1 MNKKMKAAV
10 VKNSSFLEIEELDI
24 PECGPDDVLI
34 RIASCALCS
43 SDIRVI
49 KSPGP
54 GQPPYGEFIPGHE
67 YSGTVAAVGDRVDEF
82 SIGDRVAV
90 EAHYGCGR
98 CFNCRRGL
106 YTSCLNWGNR
116 KRGHRANGKTTS
128 GGFAE
133 YAVNHVSTV
142 FKIPDSVS
150 FNEAALVT
158 NAGCV
163 LYGLEKTG
171 GYLVG
176 DKVVIIGD
184 GPIGLIAL
192 QTVKMLGADN
202 VVLVGLD
209 DYKMKLAEDFGADT
223 VLDAEKTDYLQQ
235 IKSDSI
241 SGADLSIEAS
251 GSGKGIQDAMKL
263 AKWGG
268 KVLLIGIPKNGGSDA
283 DFKDMIRGNKDL
295 FTVRGEGLS
304 SCGRALSL
312 LKNERM
318 NLLPLISHTFN
329 LEDINK
335 ALEVHLDDKVR
346 SIKII
351 VNPSGQLT

>member
-10 VKNSSFLEIEELDI
+10 VKSAEYIEVEEIDI
-24 PECGPDDVLI
+24 PVCGPDDVLI
-34 RIASCALCS
+34 RISSCALCS

-49 KSPGP
+49 RYPGP
-54 GQPPYGEFIPGHE
+54 GQPPYGKFVPGHE
-67 YSGTVAAVGDRVDEF
+67 YSGTVADVGVRVDEF

-106 YTSCLNWGNR
+106 YTSCLNWGNSN
-116 KRGHRANGKTTS
+116 RGHRANGKTTS

-150 FNEAALVT
+150 FDEASLVT

-171 GYLVG
+171 GYLAG
-176 DKVVIIGD
+176 DSVVIIGD
-184 GPIGLIAL
+184 GPIGLISV
-192 QTVKMLGADN
+192 QITKMLGADS
-202 VVLVGLD
+202 VALIGLD
-209 DYKMKLAEDFGADT
+209 DDKMKLAESFGADP
-223 VLDAEKTDYLQQ
+223 VLDAKKDDYLSFL
-235 IKSDSI
+235 KSGSV
-241 SGADLSIEAS
+241 SGADLAIEAS
-251 GSGKGIQDAMKL
+251 GSSKGIKDAMRL

-268 KVLLIGIPKNGGSDA
+268 KVLLIGIPKSGDSDA
-283 DFKDMIRGNKDL
+283 DFKDLIRGNKDI

-304 SCGRALSL
+304 NCGRALSL
-312 LKNERM
+312 LKNKRI
-318 NLLPLISHTFN
+318 NLVPLVTHSFD
-329 LEDINK
+329 LEEVNK
-335 ALEVHLDDKVR
+335 ALETHLDENVK

-351 VNPSGQLT
+351 VNPSR